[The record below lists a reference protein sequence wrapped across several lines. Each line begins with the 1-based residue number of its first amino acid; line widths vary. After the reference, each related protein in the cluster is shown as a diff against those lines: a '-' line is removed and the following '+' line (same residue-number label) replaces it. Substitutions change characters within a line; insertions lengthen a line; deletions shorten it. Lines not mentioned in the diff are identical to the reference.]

1 MSKTFK
7 KQIKLKAQAII
18 EGSAAFLLV
27 FLIFMFIAEFALYFQ
42 SIHSNQTLSDDI
54 NANISSYAE
63 NLSDEESFCAEP
75 DSDVIARIEN
85 RAKKYLDNN
94 IELDIDIKN
103 NDILILKSKKNNLTI
118 NILCS
123 RDEGYIV
130 RSEYLFRGFFLFRF
144 GSLISG
150 ISSVQTP
157 KF

>member
-1 MSKTFK
+1 MQKYLKF
-7 KQIKLKAQAII
+7 KAQAIV
-18 EGSAAFLLV
+18 EGSIAFLIV
-27 FLIFMFIAEFALYFQ
+27 FFIFMFIAEFALYFQ

-54 NANISSYAE
+54 NANISSYNTALPDGE
-63 NLSDEESFCAEP
+63 NFCADFDEEIIET
-75 DSDVIARIEN
+75 IEN

-94 IELDIDIKN
+94 IELNIYIKN
-103 NDILILKSKKNNLTI
+103 EDILILKSKKNDLTI

-130 RSEYLFRGFFLFRF
+130 RSEYLFKGFFLFRL
-144 GSLISG
+144 GKQISG

>member
-1 MSKTFK
+1 MQ
-7 KQIKLKAQAII
+7 KQIKFKAQAIV
-18 EGSAAFLLV
+18 EGSIAFLLV

-42 SIHSNQTLSDDI
+42 NIHSNQTLSDDI
-54 NANISSYAE
+54 NANISSFNEASLGEE
-63 NLSDEESFCAEP
+63 NFCAAP
-75 DSDVIARIEN
+75 DNDTLEIIEN

-94 IELDIDIKN
+94 IELTPYIKN

-130 RSEYLFRGFFLFRF
+130 RSEYLFKGFFLFRF
-144 GSLISG
+144 GKLISS